1 VLAEAAKGGVINAEL
16 PVALSLHGKVKTLT
30 VSVLVVGEVNG
41 NLRVFTARPV
51 LVNVA
56 DFGLESGVTALQQVA
71 GLKAISHAV
80 PVTLQLL
87 FVQAK

>member
-1 VLAEAAKGGVINAEL
+1 MAVAKLVCGLVG
-16 PVALSLHGKVKTLT
+16 TLRQST
-30 VSVLVVGEVNG
+30 QRREHLF
-41 NLRVFTARPV
+41 RVFTARPV
-51 LVNVA
+51 LVNAA

-71 GLKAISHAV
+71 GLKAISSAV